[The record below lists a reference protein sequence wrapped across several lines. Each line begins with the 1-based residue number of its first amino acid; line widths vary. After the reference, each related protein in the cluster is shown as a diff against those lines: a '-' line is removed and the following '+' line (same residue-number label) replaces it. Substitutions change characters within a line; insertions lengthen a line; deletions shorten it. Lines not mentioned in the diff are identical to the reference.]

1 MERTVSELDPDRG
14 ADADE
19 ELAVAEVDEVDVGRR
34 DGVAP
39 AVEAEDVVGKVDQ
52 SPAFDVGHL
61 LTHRSGTLKKRLT
74 KVS

>member
-39 AVEAEDVVGKVDQ
+39 AVEAEYVVCKVDQ
-52 SPAFDVGHL
+52 SPAFDVSHL
-61 LTHRSGTLKKRLT
+61 LTHRSGTLKKN
-74 KVS
+74 